1 MTTNNNN
8 KIKGI
13 SLETINKMNHIAS
26 MNDFIDIATDTFI
39 QSLDAI
45 YDKIPEEDLKIMKN
59 YYKQCLIKNIID
71 NFNQV
76 E

>member
-1 MTTNNNN
+1 MTTNNN

-26 MNDFIDIATDTFI
+26 MNNFIDIATDTFI

-45 YDKIPEEDLKIMKN
+45 YDKIPEEDLKLMKV

-71 NFNQV
+71 NFNHV
-76 E
+76 

>member
-1 MTTNNNN
+1 MTTNNN

-26 MNDFIDIATDTFI
+26 MNDFIDIAADTFV

-45 YDKIPEEDLKIMKN
+45 YDKIPEKDLNLMKK

-71 NFNQV
+71 NI
-76 E
+76 

>member
-1 MTTNNNN
+1 METDNN

-26 MNDFIDIATDTFI
+26 MNNFIDIATDTFI

-45 YDKIPEEDLKIMKN
+45 YDKIPEEDLKLMKK

-71 NFNQV
+71 NFNHV

>member
-1 MTTNNNN
+1 MTTNNN

-13 SLETINKMNHIAS
+13 SLETVNKMNHITS
-26 MNDFIDIATDTFI
+26 MDDFIDIATDTFI
-39 QSLDAI
+39 QSLDVI
-45 YDKIPEEDLKIMKN
+45 YDNIPEEDLKIMKN

-71 NFNQV
+71 NFNHV

>member
-1 MTTNNNN
+1 MTTNNN

-26 MNDFIDIATDTFI
+26 MNGFIDIATNTFI

-71 NFNQV
+71 NFNHV
-76 E
+76 

>member
-1 MTTNNNN
+1 MATDNN

-45 YDKIPEEDLKIMKN
+45 YDEIPEEDLKIMKK
-59 YYKQCLIKNIID
+59 YYKQRLIKNIID
-71 NFNQV
+71 NFDHV
-76 E
+76 

>member
-1 MTTNNNN
+1 MTTNNN

-45 YDKIPEEDLKIMKN
+45 YDNIPEEDLKIMKN

-71 NFNQV
+71 NFNHV

>member
-1 MTTNNNN
+1 MTHNN

-26 MNDFIDIATDTFI
+26 MNGFIDIATDTFI
-39 QSLDAI
+39 QSLDAV

-71 NFNQV
+71 NFDHV
-76 E
+76 

>member
-1 MTTNNNN
+1 METDNN

-26 MNDFIDIATDTFI
+26 MNNFIDIATDTFI

-45 YDKIPEEDLKIMKN
+45 YDEIPEEDLKIMKK
-59 YYKQCLIKNIID
+59 YYKQRLIKNIID
-71 NFNQV
+71 NFNHV
-76 E
+76 

>member
-1 MTTNNNN
+1 MTTNNN

-26 MNDFIDIATDTFI
+26 MNNFIDIATDTFI

-45 YDKIPEEDLKIMKN
+45 YDKIPEEDLKIMKK
-59 YYKQCLIKNIID
+59 YYKQRLIKNIID
-71 NFNQV
+71 NFDHV
-76 E
+76 

>member
-1 MTTNNNN
+1 MTTNNN

-13 SLETINKMNHIAS
+13 SLETINKMNYIAS
-26 MNDFIDIATDTFI
+26 VNDFIDIATDTFT
-39 QSLDAI
+39 QSLDVI
-45 YDKIPEEDLKIMKN
+45 YDKIPEEDLKLMKN

-71 NFNQV
+71 NFNHV

>member
-1 MTTNNNN
+1 MTTDN

-26 MNDFIDIATDTFI
+26 MNGFIDIATNTFI
-39 QSLDAI
+39 QSLDVI
-45 YDKIPEEDLKIMKN
+45 YDKIPEEDLKLMKK

-71 NFNQV
+71 NI
-76 E
+76 

>member
-1 MTTNNNN
+1 MTTNNN

-13 SLETINKMNHIAS
+13 SLETINKMNHITS

-39 QSLDAI
+39 QSLNAI
-45 YDKIPEEDLKIMKN
+45 YDKIPEEDLKIMKK

-71 NFNQV
+71 NFDHV
-76 E
+76 

>member
-1 MTTNNNN
+1 MTTNNN

-13 SLETINKMNHIAS
+13 SLETVNKMNHITS
-26 MNDFIDIATDTFI
+26 MDDFIDIATDTFI

-71 NFNQV
+71 NFNHV

>member
-1 MTTNNNN
+1 METDN

-26 MNDFIDIATDTFI
+26 MDDFINIATDTFI

-45 YDKIPEEDLKIMKN
+45 YDKIPEEDLNLMKK

-71 NFNQV
+71 NFGHV
-76 E
+76 

>member
-1 MTTNNNN
+1 MN
-8 KIKGI
+8 KIKGV

-59 YYKQCLIKNIID
+59 YYKQCLIKNIIN
-71 NFNQV
+71 NFNHV

>member
-1 MTTNNNN
+1 METDNN

-13 SLETINKMNHIAS
+13 SLETIKKMNHIAS

-59 YYKQCLIKNIID
+59 YYKQCLIKNIIN
-71 NFNQV
+71 NFNHV

>member
-1 MTTNNNN
+1 MTNNN

-39 QSLDAI
+39 QSLDVI
-45 YDKIPEEDLKIMKN
+45 YDNIPEEDLKLMKG
-59 YYKQCLIKNIID
+59 YYKQRLIKNIID
-71 NFNQV
+71 NFNNA
-76 E
+76 

>member
-1 MTTNNNN
+1 MTTNNN

-13 SLETINKMNHIAS
+13 SLETIKKMNHIAS

-71 NFNQV
+71 NFGHV
-76 E
+76 

>member
-1 MTTNNNN
+1 MKTNNN

-45 YDKIPEEDLKIMKN
+45 YDKIPEEDLKIMEK
-59 YYKQCLIKNIID
+59 YYKQCLIKNIMD
-71 NFNQV
+71 NFDHV
-76 E
+76 

>member
-1 MTTNNNN
+1 METDNN

-26 MNDFIDIATDTFI
+26 MNGFIDIAADTFI

-45 YDKIPEEDLKIMKN
+45 YDKIPEEDLKLMKG

-71 NFNQV
+71 NFNHV
-76 E
+76 

>member
-1 MTTNNNN
+1 MTTNN

-45 YDKIPEEDLKIMKN
+45 YDKIPEEDLKIMKK

-71 NFNQV
+71 NI
-76 E
+76 